1 MKNQIKDIISK
12 NVYSSV
18 DFEDQLE
25 DHLIDEF
32 VFNSIIQ
39 DIEEEFN
46 VSVNFKRNIDF
57 ESFENV
63 DEFIN
68 TVIKSI

>member
-12 NVYSSV
+12 NVYASV

-32 VFNSIIQ
+32 TFNSIIQ

>member
-1 MKNQIKDIISK
+1 MKNQILAIISK
-12 NVYSSV
+12 NVYASV

-32 VFNSIIQ
+32 TFNSIIQ